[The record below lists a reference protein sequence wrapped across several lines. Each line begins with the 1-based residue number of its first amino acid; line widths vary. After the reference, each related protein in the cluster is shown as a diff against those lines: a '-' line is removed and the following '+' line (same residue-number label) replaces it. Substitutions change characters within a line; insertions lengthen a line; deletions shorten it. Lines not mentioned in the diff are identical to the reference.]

1 MIKPFHRPA
10 LRAIFLATLAML
22 PGTLFAQDAYYVLI
36 ANDDDTREVML
47 SVHNP
52 TGQSQS
58 FDLLSIAAGSDG
70 AQRTGSPTRISVPAG
85 RTMQYSNLAGS
96 DPSIVEL
103 VAHGELA
110 FQAYAM
116 PTDSRGR
123 RVGPRQQVPIV
134 DSRNMVPGGTWAFVS
149 GIRRDSRDRSDYA
162 ILNLSHASNTCE
174 HRVRGQD
181 GRWVLESRVLD
192 HLPLSLTYVSDVMK
206 VVGIELGDHYTISTN
221 CADNFYVA
229 GLVAN
234 DSADRVALLQPF
246 LSGASGLRPPGGG
259 DPPQPDPGGDPPPPG
274 GSCAQG
280 WMCLDLGRTGH
291 TVTEQNLQ
299 LKFRTRLASGSY
311 RGVQLRFNLRTAA
324 IDPTGAQVFWLGINR
339 HTNLI
344 GFVVQRR
351 TELFLRHGIGI
362 KHSDKPR
369 LVLPRT
375 LRPNQ
380 DYGFNYTYTVGGSVS
395 LCVTDSQGTE
405 FCARGSANV
414 DALSFSPSD
423 ELILVM
429 GSDGTEAI
437 EPPQWRWTYSNVQ
450 LMVRRE

>member
-1 MIKPFHRPA
+1 
-10 LRAIFLATLAML
+10 ML
-22 PGTLFAQDAYYVLI
+22 PGALFAQDAYYVLI
-36 ANDDDTREVML
+36 GNDDDTKEVLL

-52 TGQSQS
+52 TDRSQS
-58 FDLLSIAAGSDG
+58 FDLRPIAAGTNG
-70 AQRTGSPTRISVPAG
+70 AARTNSPTTLSVPAG
-85 RTMQYSNLAGS
+85 RTMQYSDLAGS
-96 DPSIVEL
+96 DHSMVEL

-116 PTDSRGR
+116 PIDSSGR
-123 RVGPRQQVPIV
+123 RVGPREQVPII
-134 DSRNMVPGGTWAFVS
+134 DSRSMVPGDTWAFV
-149 GIRRDSRDRSDYA
+149 GGMRRDTYDRSAYA
-162 ILNLSHASNTCE
+162 ILNLSHANNTCE
-174 HRVRGQD
+174 HRVRGHD
-181 GRWVLESRVLD
+181 GQWVLESRILD
-192 HLPLSLTYVSDVMK
+192 HPPLSLTYVGDVLK

-221 CADNFYVA
+221 CAENFYVA
-229 GLVAN
+229 GLVA
-234 DSADRVALLQPF
+234 DDRADRVTILQPF
-246 LSGASGLRPPGGG
+246 LDGASGLRPPGGG
-259 DPPQPDPGGDPPPPG
+259 DPPPPDPGGDPTPPG
-274 GSCAQG
+274 DSCAQG
-280 WMCLDLGRTGH
+280 WTCLDLGRTGH

-380 DYGFNYTYTVGGSVS
+380 DYRFNYTYTVGGSVS

-414 DALSFSPSD
+414 DALSLGPSD

-437 EPPQWRWTYSNVQ
+437 EPPQLRWAYSNVQ